1 MTADNSA
8 RFAIPSKSFISCVI
22 CATNFTPRRKTQVCC
37 SPKCS
42 HKHRYRL
49 NKQPKLSNCIHC
61 NSEYTVKQGQAKYCS
76 SECRNLHI
84 SQNTKA
90 NRVKYTEI
98 AKAHVRVTFCVI
110 CHAFCEAPYAGGLK
124 KYCSSGCENKA
135 RPGVVE
141 IHCSYC
147 KMPHVKAGT
156 GGWVYNLK
164 YCSIRCKNDARAR
177 VTQEKL
183 ALRRIAENNKP
194 KTFVDPVLIS
204 EVASIKRIA
213 RNAKRNKKCLHCG
226 EVVYSKYV
234 LLHPTCRKEYELLKY
249 NQYKQSDSFKRWRAE
264 YKKSDAYKTN
274 RKAQEAKRKALI
286 RGATVAHAV
295 SPDFILER
303 DKYRCYICG
312 IKTPKKLRGTYED
325 NAPEVDHIVPL
336 SKGGLHVESN
346 LRCSCRKCNGLKGD
360 RIYQLI

>member
-8 RFAIPSKSFISCVI
+8 RFAIPSKSFISCII

-37 SPKCS
+37 SPKCND
-42 HKHRYRL
+42 KHRYQL

-90 NRVKYTEI
+90 DRIKYTEI

-135 RPGVVE
+135 RPSVVE

-147 KMPHVKAGT
+147 KMPHVKT
-156 GGWVYNLK
+156 GNGSWVYNLK
-164 YCSIRCKNDARAR
+164 YCSIQCRDDARAR

-194 KTFVDPVLIS
+194 KPVVDVYLFN
-204 EVASIKRIA
+204 EIKAIKQIA
-213 RNAKRNKKCLHCG
+213 KKAKTSKTCLHCLRI
-226 EVVYSKYV
+226 VYTKHAV
-234 LLHPTCRKEYELLKY
+234 LHPTCRKEYTRIKRE
-249 NQYKQSDSFKRWRAE
+249 QYKQTDS
-264 YKKSDAYKTN
+264 YKQN
-274 RKAQEAKRKALI
+274 RKAAKSKRKALE
-286 RGATVAHAV
+286 RGAKVAEKIN
-295 SPDFILER
+295 PDFILER

-312 IKTPKKLRGTYED
+312 IKTPKKLRGTCED
-325 NAPEVDHIVPL
+325 NAPEVDHIIPL

-346 LRCSCRKCNGLKGD
+346 LRCACRKCNGLKSD
-360 RIYQLI
+360 RVYQLI